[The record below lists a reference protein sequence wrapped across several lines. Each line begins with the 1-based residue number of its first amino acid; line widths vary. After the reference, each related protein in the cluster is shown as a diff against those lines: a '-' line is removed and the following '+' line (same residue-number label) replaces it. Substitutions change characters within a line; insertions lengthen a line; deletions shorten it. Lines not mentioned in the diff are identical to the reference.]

1 MCRSCEKL
9 VVFTHCTYSTT
20 LPEHLLSLQHRVES
34 ITKST
39 TDLNGNDPAALIEL
53 QEQFLEF
60 IHEAVA
66 KELET
71 AVLQASKCSE
81 VLGQLVMRE
90 VEVEKAI
97 KTVYQSVEYIQE
109 AVDSYIKG
117 ERISEFVEVDEKENS
132 IANPID
138 KELLDEWLSS
148 CFSLLNEVEAHSLE
162 MERNDD
168 SENLITE
175 IKRHLHTLKGECGV
189 LSLAVAQN
197 FCHKSESLIES
208 EAEVGKPF
216 PVDTILELVDWFKQY
231 ASQLSD
237 DPNSLPPDSTTLE
250 GLLNI
255 TKISDE
261 TEFKQVVPEQQKTI
275 QISPENVQ
283 AEDDI
288 LVDFLL
294 EGERDENLSDFIC
307 ESREHIAAAEEAL
320 LELEQDFTDIELINC
335 VFRAFHTVKGVAGF
349 LSLEPIVRLAHSAE
363 FLLDEARKGDITL
376 NSAYLNLI
384 LQSCDMLSTLLSA
397 LDDQEPPRR
406 NQLES
411 LLVALEEALIHAP
424 NDSIL
429 EGSTQESTQNPSN
442 KGVSSESATGV
453 ISSDSVDPVSTQ
465 DPIAETSKIAAKRE
479 GIRKKADVT
488 VKVNTI
494 RLDNLV
500 TMVGE
505 LVIAQ
510 QMVLQ
515 DENTKTISDQRF
527 QRNLVHTGKI
537 IRDLQEVA
545 MSLRMVTVKG
555 TFQKMARLVRDVAIR
570 AEKQIHFH
578 MEGEDTELDRTV
590 VEEIGDPLVHIIRNA
605 CDHGIETPAD
615 RVAVGKTPTGN
626 LTLRAYHQGG
636 SIMIE
641 LEDDGKGL
649 DRNRILKKA
658 VEQGLVPADRDHG
671 SMPDNEV
678 FNLIM
683 LPGFSTAEQ
692 VTDISGRGV
701 GMDVVRRNIEALR
714 GKLEIDSVIGKGTK
728 FRMALPLTLA
738 IIDGMVV
745 QVGQQRYVIPT
756 LAIERSY
763 RPTEGELHTV
773 AGRGEMASVR
783 GALLPIY
790 RLTKLFDIPD
800 GIENPSDALLI
811 VIERNDLRF
820 CLVVDK
826 IIGQQQVVIKSLGE
840 GVSSQPGV
848 SGGAILGDG
857 RVALIIDVGGL
868 MAQSIRNNEKNLQ
881 VV

>member
-1 MCRSCEKL
+1 M
-9 VVFTHCTYSTT
+9 
-20 LPEHLLSLQHRVES
+20 SLELRIEN
-34 ITKST
+34 IAKSAT
-39 TDLNGNDPAALIEL
+39 VLDGNDPIEL
-53 QEQFLEF
+53 VKLQELFVDF
-60 IHEAVA
+60 VHEAA
-66 KELET
+66 ASELES
-71 AVLQASKCSE
+71 AVAEASKCTE

-90 VEVEKAI
+90 IDVEDALKEVF
-97 KTVYQSVEYIQE
+97 QRVEYVQK
-109 AVDSYIKG
+109 AVASYLKG
-117 ERISEFVEVDEKENS
+117 EPVSAPVVSEDEDDSDANS
-132 IANPID
+132 ID
-138 KELLDEWLSS
+138 KELLAEWLSS
-148 CFSLLNEVEAHSLE
+148 CFSLLSEVEAHSLE
-162 MERNDD
+162 MERTDD
-168 SENLITE
+168 AENLITE
-175 IKRHLHTLKGECGV
+175 IRRHIHTLKGECGV
-189 LSLAVAQN
+189 LSLGVAQKL
-197 FCHKSESLIES
+197 CHDSETLIES
-208 EAEVGKPF
+208 ESTQGKPF
-216 PVDTILELVDWFKQY
+216 PIDTILSLVDWFKQY
-231 ASQLSD
+231 ATQLGD
-237 DPNSLPPDSTTLE
+237 DPKSQPPDSSELE
-250 GLLNI
+250 GQLVGGEQ
-255 TKISDE
+255 SAQAASA
-261 TEFKQVVPEQQKTI
+261 QVVPAESGIETAA
-275 QISPENVQ
+275 PES
-283 AEDDI
+283 APAPI
-288 LVDFLL
+288 GHSGLVDFNLQ
-294 EGERDENLSDFIC
+294 GEPDDNLNDFIC
-307 ESREHIAAAEEAL
+307 ESREHIAAAEAAL
-320 LELEQDFTDIELINC
+320 LELEQDFTDGELINC

-363 FLLDEARKGDITL
+363 YLLDEARKGDITL

-384 LQSCDMLSTLLSA
+384 LQSCDMLSVLLSA
-397 LDDQEPPRR
+397 LDDQDPPRSDQFE
-406 NQLES
+406 NLLAALDDS
-411 LLVALEEALIHAP
+411 LK
-424 NDSIL
+424 NDPA
-429 EGSTQESTQNPSN
+429 Q
-442 KGVSSESATGV
+442 SATASVTLRGQATSSAAQAV
-453 ISSDSVDPVSTQ
+453 PISAQAESSPTPNQVSVETEGQAAAPTPAAAPAPEPKSD
-465 DPIAETSKIAAKRE
+465 AAAKNAAKRE
-479 GIRKKADVT
+479 SIRKKADVT
-488 VKVNTI
+488 VKVNTT

-605 CDHGIETPAD
+605 CDHGVESPAD
-615 RVAVGKTPTGN
+615 RVAAGKPQTGN

-658 VEQGLVPADRDHG
+658 VDQGLVPPERDQA
-671 SMPDNEV
+671 SIPDNEV

-714 GKLEIDSVIGKGTK
+714 GKLEIDSVAGKGTK
-728 FRMALPLTLA
+728 FRMALPLTMA

-745 QVGQQRYVIPT
+745 QVGAQRYVIPT

-763 RPTEGELHTV
+763 RPTQEELHTV

-783 GALLPIY
+783 GSLLPIY
-790 RLTKLFDIPD
+790 RLTQLFDIPD
-800 GIENPSDALLI
+800 GIEDPSEALLI
-811 VIERNDLRF
+811 VLERNDLRF

-868 MAQSIRNNEKNLQ
+868 MAQSTRNNEQKLLAA
-881 VV
+881 